1 MAGQFI
7 KSNRRTIILLLALVF
22 VLGTLLILS
31 DDGLRRHFNYSF
43 F

>member
-1 MAGQFI
+1 MR
-7 KSNRRTIILLLALVF
+7 SNRRTIILLLTLVF
-22 VLGTLLILS
+22 VLGALLIFS